1 MTAPASLYAP
11 VLGLGTQLALALAMH
26 GWRRRRLVPGG
37 AGFSIFNVGVVVWT
51 GVYIV
56 ELNATG
62 ATAIIWAN

>member
-37 AGFSIFNVGVVVWT
+37 AGFSIFNVGVAVWT

-62 ATAIIWAN
+62 PAAGFWAS